1 MAKFFKPIGELCTPA
16 KIYMVIAIFSII
28 ASFMTDSILGIVG
41 HAVISLLWAFF
52 LGWLC
57 DHGHSGL
64 SWFLVVWLPA
74 LMFIFFIFAFV
85 YLITR
90 KKEERKALEAKLSA
104 DDKKKQEH
112 KGEHGASSEGFY
124 SHMFGGQPFEAMTNA
139 VTENLKKPSK
149 KDITNMVSA
158 AKTAL
163 GKSQ

>member
-41 HAVISLLWAFF
+41 HAIISLLWAFF

-104 DDKKKQEH
+104 DDKKKHEH

-124 SHMFGGQPFEAMTNA
+124 MLGGQSYEAMTNA
-139 VTENLKKPSK
+139 NKPNKDSIKKMASIAQK
-149 KDITNMVSA
+149 AINNS
-158 AKTAL
+158 
-163 GKSQ
+163 SQ

>member
-28 ASFMTDSILGIVG
+28 ASFMTDSILGIIG

-90 KKEERKALEAKLSA
+90 KKEERKALEAKLAA
-104 DDKKKQEH
+104 DDKKKHEH
-112 KGEHGASSEGFY
+112 NDQHAHHGQHVASSESF
-124 SHMFGGQPFEAMTNA
+124 SMFGGQPYAEGMTNA
-139 VTENLKKPSK
+139 KQPSK
-149 KDITNMVSA
+149 KSIQNMANIAQKAINSS
-158 AKTAL
+158 K
-163 GKSQ
+163 

>member
-16 KIYMVIAIFSII
+16 KIYMVIAVFSII

-41 HAVISLLWAFF
+41 HAIMSLLWAFF

-90 KKEERKALEAKLSA
+90 KKAEKKELEAKLAA
-104 DDKKKQEH
+104 DDKKKKEH
-112 KGEHGASSEGFY
+112 KGEHSASPEGFY
-124 SHMFGGQPFEAMTNA
+124 SNMFGGQPYEAMTNA
-139 VTENLKKPSK
+139 KPSK
-149 KDITNMVSA
+149 ESIKKMASIASQ
-158 AKTAL
+158 AL
-163 GKSQ
+163 SKHQ